1 MSSRHILGAVFVLLL
16 SCPCVLPAQTATSSA
31 TVDDGTL
38 KSRVEANIHNQTALK
53 NQDIDVTV
61 ENHVVT
67 LSGTVQS
74 AARKERA
81 EHAAHVRGVTSV
93 VNNLKVDANGGKNIA
108 EKTGGAVKTAG
119 SKTGEA
125 AKTVGEKTK
134 EGASATGEAVTDAWI
149 NTKVHAN
156 MMNEPL
162 LHRSDINVDVND
174 HVVTLK
180 GTVETAAGK
189 ARAEQIAKS
198 TDGVK
203 AVINNLAI
211 GSKK

>member
-1 MSSRHILGAVFVLLL
+1 MSSKHILGAIFVLVL
-16 SCPCVLPAQTATSSA
+16 SSPRALPAQTSTAPP
-31 TVDDGTL
+31 DDATL
-38 KSRVEANIHNQTALK
+38 KARVEASLHSQPALK
-53 NQDIDVTV
+53 HQDIDVRV
-61 ENHVVT
+61 DNHVVT
-67 LSGTVQS
+67 LDGSVQT

-93 VNNLKVDANGGKNIA
+93 VNNLKVDPNSGKNIA
-108 EKTGGAVKTAG
+108 EKTGSAVKTAG
-119 SKTGEA
+119 AKTGDA

-134 EGASATGEAVTDAWI
+134 DGVSATGEVMTDAWI
-149 NTKVHAN
+149 NTKVHTN

-162 LHRSDINVDVND
+162 LHRSDINVDVNN

-203 AVINNLAI
+203 AVVNNLTI
-211 GSKK
+211 GPKK